1 MKSGYITV
9 YLSLV
14 TGVLLSLILT
24 MVEGVRLHT
33 MRAQTECVMD
43 MAMDSALAE
52 YHRELLEQYD
62 LFFIDMKYL
71 PLNPPVYIMKIWW
84 KSENRVTI

>member
-1 MKSGYITV
+1 MRDGYITV

-14 TGVLLSLILT
+14 TGVLLSLFLT
-24 MVEGVRLHT
+24 VAEGVRLHT
-33 MRAQTECVMD
+33 IRAQTECVMD

-62 LFFIDMKYL
+62 LFFIDTEY
-71 PLNPPVYIMKIWW
+71 
-84 KSENRVTI
+84 

>member
-1 MKSGYITV
+1 MRDGYITV

-14 TGVLLSLILT
+14 TGVLLSLFLT
-24 MVEGVRLHT
+24 VAEGVRLHT
-33 MRAQTECVMD
+33 IRAQTECVMD

-62 LFFIDMKYL
+62 LFFIDTKFLL
-71 PLNPPVYIMKIWW
+71 PVM
-84 KSENRVTI
+84 

>member
-24 MVEGVRLHT
+24 MVEGVRIHT

-62 LFFIDMKYL
+62 LFFIDMKYS
-71 PLNPPVYIMKIWW
+71 PLIIGWV
-84 KSENRVTI
+84 

>member
-14 TGVLLSLILT
+14 TGILLSLLLT
-24 MVEGVRLHT
+24 VMEGVRMHT
-33 MRAQTECVMD
+33 IRTQTECVMD

-52 YHRELLEQYD
+52 YHREMLEQYD
-62 LFFIDMKYL
+62 LFFIDMSYGGRS
-71 PLNPPVYIMKIWW
+71 PP
-84 KSENRVTI
+84 RCRRRQR

>member
-33 MRAQTECVMD
+33 MRPQTECVMD

-71 PLNPPVYIMKIWW
+71 L
-84 KSENRVTI
+84 RGGC

>member
-1 MKSGYITV
+1 M
-9 YLSLV
+9 V

-33 MRAQTECVMD
+33 MRAQTEFVMD

-62 LFFIDMKYL
+62 LFFIDMSYGSS
-71 PLNPPVYIMKIWW
+71 PAFANVEEHIRGYMNMNFRPFEVFDV
-84 KSENRVTI
+84 SF

>member
-1 MKSGYITV
+1 MKREGKGVRGGYITI

-14 TGVLLSLILT
+14 TGILLSFLLVVI
-24 MVEGVRLHT
+24 EGVRMHT
-33 MRAQTECVMD
+33 IRTQTECVMD

-62 LFFIDMKYL
+62 LFFIDMSYGGGS
-71 PLNPPVYIMKIWW
+71 PSYGN
-84 KSENRVTI
+84 T